1 MRPQRILKDLV
12 TSGRSGAAD
21 LGRFWVWW
29 LDEVKGMLPA
39 YLQQALN
46 HSEHHL
52 VVAPAGR
59 WANVSLHNGTDG
71 NEVVV
76 VDLQSPA
83 PDETEQT
90 RLRIAELLPLVSE
103 IVVKLPTEQ
112 LLSCD
117 VSMPQDTEARLDDVL
132 NFEMDRLTPF
142 KAEQV
147 YFDYQILSRDRR
159 QGTVCLNL
167 TVALRSVIDPLL
179 ARLSEY
185 GLKPS
190 AIQAGFA
197 NKDEQH
203 AQSQGN
209 LLPRSRRSRPA
220 RARARL
226 NQTLG
231 IVVVG
236 LLVAVM
242 ALPFVFQHNDKVELE
257 GHLGLARTAAQEAQQ
272 TREQLDELLR
282 KSGFLVAER
291 NQRPTSIELM
301 HELTRIIPNDTW
313 LTRVQIRGARLKIQ
327 GESNQAS
334 ALIRVIENS
343 ESFSEARFASP
354 VTRDPRTARDRFSL
368 EADIG
373 RRDQGS

>member
-1 MRPQRILKDLV
+1 MNPQRILKDLV

-21 LGRFWVWW
+21 FGRLWAWW

-46 HSEHHL
+46 HGEHHL

-59 WANVSLHNGTDG
+59 WANVSLHNGTGG

-76 VDLQSPA
+76 VDLQSPT

-90 RLRIAELLPLVSE
+90 RSRIAKLLPLVSD
-103 IVVKLPTEQ
+103 IVVKLPKEQ

-117 VSMPQDTEARLDDVL
+117 VAFPQETETRLDDVL
-132 NFEMDRLTPF
+132 HFEMDRLTPF

-147 YFDYQILSRDRR
+147 YFDYQIHSRDRR

-167 TVALRSVIDPLL
+167 TVALRSNVDPLL
-179 ARLSEY
+179 ARLSDY

-190 AIQAGFA
+190 AIQFA
-197 NKDEQH
+197 FVNKGTQR

-220 RARARL
+220 RARAKL

-231 IVVVG
+231 IVVAG

-257 GHLGLARTAAQEAQQ
+257 GHLGLARAAAQEAQQ
-272 TREQLDELLR
+272 TREQLDVLLR

-313 LTRVQIRGARLKIQ
+313 LTRVTIRGSRLKIQ
-327 GESNQAS
+327 GESSQAS
-334 ALIRVIENS
+334 AWLQI
-343 ESFSEARFASP
+343 A
-354 VTRDPRTARDRFSL
+354 PRA
-368 EADIG
+368 
-373 RRDQGS
+373 